1 MERVRDLYGIS
12 EAARAEGNVYNSQFG
27 QRMKGTSAWA
37 DMRAQRFALACR
49 RLGLN
54 RERVQLDCHQFHHS
68 LRSPQQ
74 SFF

>member
-1 MERVRDLYGIS
+1 
-12 EAARAEGNVYNSQFG
+12 
-27 QRMKGTSAWA
+27 MKGTGAWA
-37 DMRAQRFALACR
+37 DMLEQRFALACR